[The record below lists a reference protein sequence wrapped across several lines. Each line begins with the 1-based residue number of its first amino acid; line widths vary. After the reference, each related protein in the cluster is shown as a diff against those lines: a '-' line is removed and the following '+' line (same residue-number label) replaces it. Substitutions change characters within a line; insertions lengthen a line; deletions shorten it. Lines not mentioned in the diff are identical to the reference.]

1 LLADLVELEERD
13 ALGRGRRSASAPVT
27 ASVVIS

>member
-13 ALGRGRRSASAPVT
+13 ALAVAVSASAPVT